1 MTQQEAEALFRYEP
15 ETGKLFWKVP
25 GPKRNL
31 FKEAGHESTSGY
43 RRIMLRGKMYLA
55 HRIVWLL
62 HYRQLPAMLDH
73 KDRNCRNNKIENL
86 RESDFSENGLN
97 SKIRSDNRHNTT
109 GVSYE
114 PRTGK
119 FYARFNCTAQ
129 TLNSLGHRAWSD
141 TIGRRLVLKANKNY
155 LLLRSE
161 IEALGSGQ
169 EQDRAWKEMAETL
182 DMISTAKSSG
192 YIPTG
197 RFDQARPLDP
207 GR

>member
-119 FYARFNCTAQ
+119 FYARFQRKHLGTF
-129 TLNSLGHRAWSD
+129 NSIEEAHAAYQRARTNHR
-141 TIGRRLVLKANKNY
+141 
-155 LLLRSE
+155 
-161 IEALGSGQ
+161 
-169 EQDRAWKEMAETL
+169 
-182 DMISTAKSSG
+182 SSQNNQG
-192 YIPTG
+192 
-197 RFDQARPLDP
+197 
-207 GR
+207 